1 MTMITP
7 SYLGETIEYSSLHA
21 CRSTLEDPTV
31 ALAIAI
37 AGCGSAIPGNS
48 VAVMAGN
55 PITTQ
60 AFNHWMYVAAK
71 QEASQSPG
79 QPVIVPNDPPNFAHC
94 IAQVRAQIPALKK
107 TPDKTIKADCKQL
120 FTSLS
125 GQVLDFL
132 IKAYW
137 FQADAHKA
145 GVNVTPA
152 AVQKALAAAKKGQ
165 FSTAAQFQNFLT
177 STGQTLADVAYR
189 VKVQQIYAK
198 LLAKHPTTVTD
209 AAIANYYKAHQAQF
223 GSPQTRSMRIVLT
236 KTQAEALK
244 AEALLRHGASWKA
257 IAKKYSIDPT
267 TKNNGGVL
275 TNVTEGQQDAALSN
289 AAFSASKNQ
298 ILGPIHGQ
306 FGYYVLEVTGIKPA
320 TVRTLAQSSTLIK
333 QTLQQQLQTAAENA
347 VTNHAKKDWL
357 AKTKCRELY
366 SMADCAGYKAPKTP
380 TTPAAPAAP
389 ATPAAPSSAP

>member
-1 MTMITP
+1 MKRLRSIP
-7 SYLGETIEYSSLHA
+7 ALGA
-21 CRSTLEDPTV
+21 FFV
-31 ALAIAI
+31 AGAVAIS
-37 AGCGSAIPGNS
+37 GCGSAIPGNS

-71 QEASQSPG
+71 QEAAQAPG
-79 QPVIVPNDPPNFAHC
+79 QPVIVPNDPPNFARC
-94 IAQVRAQIPALKK
+94 VAEVRAQIPALKK

-125 GQVLDFL
+125 GQVMDFL

-145 GVNVTPA
+145 GVKITDA
-152 AVQKALAAAKKGQ
+152 QVQKALDTAKKGQ
-165 FSTAAQFQNFLT
+165 FSTAAQFQTFLT
-177 STGQTLADVAYR
+177 SSGQTLADVTYR
-189 VKVQQIYAK
+189 VKVQQIYSK
-198 LLAKHPTTVTD
+198 LLAKHPTTVSD
-209 AAIANYYKAHQAQF
+209 AAIAAYYAAHRAQF
-223 GSPQTRSMRIVLT
+223 GTPQSRNMRIVLA
-236 KTQAEALK
+236 KSEAEALK
-244 AEALLRHGASWKA
+244 AEALLKHGASWKT

-275 TNVTEGQQDAALSN
+275 TNVTEGQQDQALSS

-306 FGYYVLEVTGIKPA
+306 FGWYVLQVTGITPA
-320 TVRTLAQSSTLIK
+320 TARTLAQSSTLIK

-347 VTNHAKKDWL
+347 VTNQAKKDWL
-357 AKTKCRELY
+357 AKTKCRPLY
-366 SMADCAGYKAPKTP
+366 SMADCAGYKAPKAT
-380 TTPAAPAAP
+380 TSTPAAP
-389 ATPAAPSSAP
+389 TSAP